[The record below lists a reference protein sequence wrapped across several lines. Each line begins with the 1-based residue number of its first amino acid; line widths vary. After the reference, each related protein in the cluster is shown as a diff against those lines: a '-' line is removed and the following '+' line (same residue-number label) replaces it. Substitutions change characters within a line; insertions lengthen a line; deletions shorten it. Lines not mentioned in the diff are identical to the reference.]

1 MPVAG
6 CMMDNDIEKLI
17 HDWRNSVGEY
27 AAARADM
34 IYLTEFRKSKKAILM
49 NQAQAEGI
57 KTGQERE
64 SYAYAHADYL
74 TLLIGL
80 KEATEKSEGLRYRMK
95 IAEERVGIWRTKQ
108 ASSRKEQHS
117 YGA

>member
-1 MPVAG
+1 
-6 CMMDNDIEKLI
+6 MDNDIEKLI
-17 HDWRNSVGEY
+17 HDWRGSVSEY

-74 TLLIGL
+74 SLLTGL

-108 ASSRKEQHS
+108 ASSRKEQYS

>member
-1 MPVAG
+1 MV
-6 CMMDNDIEKLI
+6 
-17 HDWRNSVGEY
+17 
-27 AAARADM
+27 
-34 IYLTEFRKSKKAILM
+34 YLTEYRKSKKVILM

-64 SYAYAHADYL
+64 SYAYAHDDYL
-74 TLLIGL
+74 ALLIGL
-80 KEATEKSEGLRYRMK
+80 KEATEKSEELRYRMK

-108 ASSRKEQHS
+108 ASSRREHGH